1 MYTDF
6 TQTRI
11 VVYSEIFLLYKMSMQ
26 WFLWN
31 AKKIVWSMDWG
42 VCDPKSLCSFAI
54 RLCYFVVINE
64 TNNFVGFLK
73 LFSLL
78 SLSLSSSSP
87 PLTTSVLYE
96 AVTLWKLGV
105 RSQDTECR
113 RSSFCHTWLCTI
125 PQAKIVMTETF
136 RKSPDRC
143 DMQKKQYWRNKGI
156 KSRRHMPWGPFHRRL
171 KGKSVVLQRHLLRTQ
186 FKFELRKFL
195 LIVEKCTDL
204 HFPVFELQVTCHL

>member
-1 MYTDF
+1 MQMQILRETWTLFKKKKKLVNWCIFKLYYFVAMYTDF

-78 SLSLSSSSP
+78 LSLSLLLLSP
-87 PLTTSVLYE
+87 PHHLSTVWSSHSLET
-96 AVTLWKLGV
+96 
-105 RSQDTECR
+105 RSK
-113 RSSFCHTWLCTI
+113 I
-125 PQAKIVMTETF
+125 P
-136 RKSPDRC
+136 
-143 DMQKKQYWRNKGI
+143 
-156 KSRRHMPWGPFHRRL
+156 RHRM
-171 KGKSVVLQRHLLRTQ
+171 S
-186 FKFELRKFL
+186 
-195 LIVEKCTDL
+195 
-204 HFPVFELQVTCHL
+204 